1 MKEREE
7 DTLLR
12 DLFAASAR
20 GETWPEPSNI
30 ADIASNI
37 WWRARA
43 AALLDEEIRRRERRS
58 RPLALG
64 HRAARLAAL
73 LALEAA
79 LVQAVLWLP
88 GDIPAFRNLLAASS
102 LAPTTAALLAL
113 AAAPALVLMNH
124 LRREGV

>member
-7 DTLLR
+7 DILLR
-12 DLFAASAR
+12 DLFAASAQ
-20 GETWPEPSNI
+20 GETWPESPD
-30 ADIASNI
+30 AVSNI

-43 AALLDEEIRRRERRS
+43 AALLDEEISRRERRS

-64 HRAARLAAL
+64 QRAARLAAL

-88 GDIPAFRNLLAASS
+88 GDIPAFRNLLDASG

-113 AAAPALVLMNH
+113 AAAPALALMNH
-124 LRREGV
+124 LRREGAG